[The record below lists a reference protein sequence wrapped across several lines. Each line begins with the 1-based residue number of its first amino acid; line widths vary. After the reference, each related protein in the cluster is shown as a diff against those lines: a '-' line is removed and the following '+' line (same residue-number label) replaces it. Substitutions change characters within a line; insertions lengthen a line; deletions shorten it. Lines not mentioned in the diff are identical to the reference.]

1 MCHTFDVPHLCLS
14 LFLSISHPV
23 SLLLSRYVYGGQ
35 GAKGNKEQLTGNP
48 PPVFRLHWPTK
59 RWDRPLVTGSVTAG
73 AAPYAHGVCAVGHHL
88 VIFGGQAKKNQYS
101 NTFSV
106 LNTAT
111 MYVSALICEA
121 SSNCRNSLKQG
132 HCRVLA
138 LLVRYS
144 LGTVWL
150 QAGRRNSL

>member
-1 MCHTFDVPHLCLS
+1 MSIKSLFFS
-14 LFLSISHPV
+14 LFLSFSHPV

-59 RWDRPLVTGSVTAG
+59 RWDRPLVTGSVNTG
-73 AAPYAHGVCAVGHHL
+73 AAPYYAHGVCAVGHHL

-111 MYVSALICEA
+111 MYVSVLNCET
-121 SSNCRNSLKQG
+121 SSNCRGS
-132 HCRVLA
+132 VSTA
-138 LLVRYS
+138 
-144 LGTVWL
+144 
-150 QAGRRNSL
+150 A